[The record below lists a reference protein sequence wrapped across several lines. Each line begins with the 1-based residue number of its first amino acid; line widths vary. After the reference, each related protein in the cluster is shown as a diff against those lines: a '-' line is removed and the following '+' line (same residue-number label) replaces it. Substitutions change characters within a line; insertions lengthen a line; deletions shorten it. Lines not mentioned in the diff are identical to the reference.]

1 MANKTFNTRIKNKRD
16 TSANWTSKDPVLLNG
31 EIIIVDTASGET
43 RFKIGDGTKK
53 YSQLPFQDEAV
64 RALIDSI
71 PSDTVQYTPQT
82 LTDDQKSQARAN
94 IGAISEA
101 ELVQSDWNQNDEAA
115 KDYIKNRICY
125 EAPDKL
131 LGEITFT
138 ATSANAMTHTNTDD
152 DMALLAKIQQLTGKG
167 KVIKAIVDG
176 QSCVFDADFDRGNF
190 YFHGEFSG
198 SVYYNTGRDW
208 NITINNTAVS
218 LTTSQTYAVQFYH
231 IGNIVKIPDK
241 FLSDKVFEH
250 PVNRGTGE
258 NSVVEGTKTTATNTN
273 AHAEGYMSTASGA
286 ASHAEGHST
295 IASGK
300 YSHAEGSETKSA
312 GDYSHTSG
320 RSTQALGRASFVVG
334 NGTVAS
340 EGYSTVLGS
349 YNIYEQP
356 TYTYNGIKTTFTV
369 STNNVYYCSRGF
381 SFDTTSGN
389 FTLDSPTTVY
399 FPAGVRLKG
408 YYFSESITSSSIY
421 FQYGAVVYTGG
432 GTSQLKIT
440 EGFCKL
446 TSAKFSQLEKYK
458 YAQIIGNGFSSDVRS
473 NAYTLDWLG
482 NAWYAGDVYIGSTSG
497 INKDE
502 GSKKLA
508 TEEYVDNNTVT
519 IDTELSD
526 TSTNPVQN
534 KAVKTAI
541 DNLQSAI
548 DGKVDTTALNYGLTQ
563 VTNDVAANYVK
574 YTAEQTLTDE
584 QKTQA
589 RENIG
594 AICESDV
601 VIFPVR
607 INYIQG
613 GGMANKTAKEIY
625 DAHKSG
631 KTVIVTTSNNSQ
643 YSLSIASMNNNK
655 YQICFSAVKYDSDQ
669 TQTSLE
675 FYYLKDAS
683 ESATG
688 RYTFYTYNFDSQYV
702 KFTAEQTLTDDQK
715 AKARENINAPSPADA
730 VYTVTASSTDGVAYT
745 ATVPGITSL
754 TAGASFIMIPDKTSS
769 SQEPTLNVN
778 GLGAKKIRRRLNNLV
793 TVTSKGY
800 SNTWISVDK
809 PFSLIYDG
817 TYWIVEGMEQP
828 VGADMYGTVPM
839 ATADANGNNIADT
852 SATIAMLQSILPKVT
867 TINLVAGWG
876 GNSSPYYQDVTLGC
890 CTETSVVDLQPTPT
904 QLASW
909 QDEGLAFTTQSGNGT
924 VRVYVAGGKP
934 SSAISIQVKVQE
946 VVEV

>member
-1 MANKTFNTRIKNKRD
+1 MAFLNETGLAQFWQQTLARFNDILKNYVIKTRKINSKSLDSDITLTASDVGALPDTTTALKNPNALIFTGAVTESYDGSAAKSIAIPSVDSDLSTTSINAIQNKT
-16 TSANWTSKDPVLLNG
+16 
-31 EIIIVDTASGET
+31 
-43 RFKIGDGTKK
+43 
-53 YSQLPFQDEAV
+53 
-64 RALIDSI
+64 
-71 PSDTVQYTPQT
+71 
-82 LTDDQKSQARAN
+82 
-94 IGAISEA
+94 
-101 ELVQSDWNQNDEAA
+101 
-115 KDYIKNRICY
+115 
-125 EAPDKL
+125 
-131 LGEITFT
+131 
-138 ATSANAMTHTNTDD
+138 
-152 DMALLAKIQQLTGKG
+152 
-167 KVIKAIVDG
+167 
-176 QSCVFDADFDRGNF
+176 
-190 YFHGEFSG
+190 
-198 SVYYNTGRDW
+198 
-208 NITINNTAVS
+208 
-218 LTTSQTYAVQFYH
+218 
-231 IGNIVKIPDK
+231 
-241 FLSDKVFEH
+241 
-250 PVNRGTGE
+250 
-258 NSVVEGTKTTATNTN
+258 
-273 AHAEGYMSTASGA
+273 
-286 ASHAEGHST
+286 
-295 IASGK
+295 
-300 YSHAEGSETKSA
+300 
-312 GDYSHTSG
+312 
-320 RSTQALGRASFVVG
+320 
-334 NGTVAS
+334 
-340 EGYSTVLGS
+340 
-349 YNIYEQP
+349 
-356 TYTYNGIKTTFTV
+356 
-369 STNNVYYCSRGF
+369 
-381 SFDTTSGN
+381 
-389 FTLDSPTTVY
+389 
-399 FPAGVRLKG
+399 
-408 YYFSESITSSSIY
+408 
-421 FQYGAVVYTGG
+421 
-432 GTSQLKIT
+432 
-440 EGFCKL
+440 
-446 TSAKFSQLEKYK
+446 
-458 YAQIIGNGFSSDVRS
+458 
-473 NAYTLDWLG
+473 
-482 NAWYAGDVYIGSTSG
+482 
-497 INKDE
+497 
-502 GSKKLA
+502 
-508 TEEYVDNNTVT
+508 
-519 IDTELSD
+519 
-526 TSTNPVQN
+526 
-534 KAVKTAI
+534 VKTAI
-541 DNLQSAI
+541 DDLQSAVDSKI
-548 DGKVDTTALNYGLTQ
+548 DNTALLYGLTQ
-563 VTNDVAANYVK
+563 VINDVAANYVK
-574 YTAEQTLTDE
+574 FTAEQTLTDE

-613 GGMANKTAKEIY
+613 GGIANKTAKEIY

-631 KTVIVTTSNNSQ
+631 KTVIVTTPNNSQ

-683 ESATG
+683 ESAPG

-852 SATIAMLQSILPKVT
+852 YATIAMLQSMLPKVT

>member
-1 MANKTFNTRIKNKRD
+1 MD
-16 TSANWTSKDPVLLNG
+16 VLVN
-31 EIIIVDTASGET
+31 
-43 RFKIGDGTKK
+43 
-53 YSQLPFQDEAV
+53 QLLP
-64 RALIDSI
+64 
-71 PSDTVQYTPQT
+71 
-82 LTDDQKSQARAN
+82 N
-94 IGAISEA
+94 
-101 ELVQSDWNQNDEAA
+101 
-115 KDYIKNRICY
+115 
-125 EAPDKL
+125 
-131 LGEITFT
+131 
-138 ATSANAMTHTNTDD
+138 
-152 DMALLAKIQQLTGKG
+152 
-167 KVIKAIVDG
+167 
-176 QSCVFDADFDRGNF
+176 NF
-190 YFHGEFSG
+190 
-198 SVYYNTGRDW
+198 V
-208 NITINNTAVS
+208 
-218 LTTSQTYAVQFYH
+218 
-231 IGNIVKIPDK
+231 
-241 FLSDKVFEH
+241 
-250 PVNRGTGE
+250 
-258 NSVVEGTKTTATNTN
+258 
-273 AHAEGYMSTASGA
+273 
-286 ASHAEGHST
+286 
-295 IASGK
+295 
-300 YSHAEGSETKSA
+300 
-312 GDYSHTSG
+312 
-320 RSTQALGRASFVVG
+320 
-334 NGTVAS
+334 
-340 EGYSTVLGS
+340 
-349 YNIYEQP
+349 
-356 TYTYNGIKTTFTV
+356 
-369 STNNVYYCSRGF
+369 
-381 SFDTTSGN
+381 
-389 FTLDSPTTVY
+389 
-399 FPAGVRLKG
+399 GVRDQNFNENQK
-408 YYFSESITSSSIY
+408 
-421 FQYGAVVYTGG
+421 
-432 GTSQLKIT
+432 
-440 EGFCKL
+440 
-446 TSAKFSQLEKYK
+446 
-458 YAQIIGNGFSSDVRS
+458 QI
-473 NAYTLDWLG
+473 
-482 NAWYAGDVYIGSTSG
+482 
-497 INKDE
+497 
-502 GSKKLA
+502 
-508 TEEYVDNNTVT
+508 
-519 IDTELSD
+519 
-526 TSTNPVQN
+526 
-534 KAVKTAI
+534 
-541 DNLQSAI
+541 
-548 DGKVDTTALNYGLTQ
+548 
-563 VTNDVAANYVK
+563 
-574 YTAEQTLTDE
+574 
-584 QKTQA
+584 A
-589 RENIG
+589 RNNIG

-607 INYIQG
+607 INRVQG
-613 GGMANKTAKEIY
+613 WVMANKTAKEIY

-631 KTVIVTTSNNSQ
+631 KTVIVTAPNNSQ

-852 SATIAMLQSILPKVT
+852 YATIAMLQSMLPKVT

>member
-190 YFHGEFSG
+190 YFHGEFIG

-208 NITINNTAVS
+208 DITINNTAVS
-218 LTTSQTYAVQFYH
+218 LTTGQTYAVQFYH

-300 YSHAEGSETKSA
+300 YSHAEGNGTTA
-312 GDYSHTSG
+312 SG
-320 RSTQALGRASFVVG
+320 RCSHASGHYTRALGSKSFVAG
-334 NGTVAS
+334 TGTVSS
-340 EGYSTVLGS
+340 EGSSTVLGS

-356 TYTYNGIKTTFTV
+356 TYTYSGIINTFTV
-369 STNNVYYCSRGF
+369 STNNVYYCSRSF

-408 YYFSESITSSSIY
+408 YYFSESITSSSIH
-421 FQYGAVVYTGG
+421 FQYGAVKYT

-440 EGFCKL
+440 EGFCELK
-446 TSAKFSQLEKYK
+446 SAKYSELEKYK
-458 YAQIIGNGFSSDVRS
+458 YAQIIGNGFGDAARS

-482 NAWYAGDVYIGSTSG
+482 NAWYSGDVYVGSTSG
-497 INKDE
+497 TNKDE

-508 TEEYVDNNTVT
+508 TEEYVDNHSVT
-519 IDTELSD
+519 IDTALSS
-526 TSTNPVQN
+526 TSENAVQN
-534 KAVKTAI
+534 KVVKAAI
-541 DNLQSAI
+541 EEVQSAV
-548 DGKVDTTALNYGLTQ
+548 DSKVDTTALNYGLTQ

-574 YTAEQTLTDE
+574 
-584 QKTQA
+584 
-589 RENIG
+589 
-594 AICESDV
+594 
-601 VIFPVR
+601 
-607 INYIQG
+607 
-613 GGMANKTAKEIY
+613 
-625 DAHKSG
+625 
-631 KTVIVTTSNNSQ
+631 
-643 YSLSIASMNNNK
+643 
-655 YQICFSAVKYDSDQ
+655 
-669 TQTSLE
+669 
-675 FYYLKDAS
+675 
-683 ESATG
+683 
-688 RYTFYTYNFDSQYV
+688 
-702 KFTAEQTLTDDQK
+702 FTAEQTLTDDQK
-715 AKARENINAPSPADA
+715 AQARENINAPSPADA

-745 ATVPGITSL
+745 ATVPGIASL
-754 TAGASFIMIPDKTSS
+754 TAGASFIMVPNKTSA

-800 SNTWISVDK
+800 SNTWISANK

-828 VGADMYGTVPM
+828 VGADMYGTVPQ

-852 SATIAMLQSILPKVT
+852 YATIAMLQSMLPKVT

-876 GNSSPYYQDVTLGC
+876 GNSSPYYQDVTLSC

>member
-16 TSANWTSKDPVLLNG
+16 TAANWEKVATTFQPLDG
-31 EIIIVDTASGET
+31 ELIVVDTAAGKT
-43 RFKIGDGTKK
+43 RFKVGRYDSSKDRLLYYNEIPFTDEYLYNDLNESQGKIYDALSGLDERTIIESTLEPVAGADDKLYIYHIGLWQFPKTGFYKIKLAKVGALGVLFKLYARITKDDGTTPDDWDIDNLKSMGIAGGDGLIEEIYAQVDYINDNKFTVYRVQFFNCFSYLGSFWVNTYDKTTQKWAYDYRHRVTADHVTNYLTLTKGDVTTK
-53 YSQLPFQDEAV
+53 FNGSTAQTV
-64 RALIDSI
+64 SI
-71 PSDTVQYTPQT
+71 PTKTSELTNDSFVSYAEQT
-82 LTDDQKSQARAN
+82 LTEDQQNQAKTNLGIDVLTGNTTTVTPTQVKEAILAGRPVAITHVDNTYGNLLFTSFGYSLESNVVVAN
-94 IGAISEA
+94 LVSTYNTQYILADLVGMSNNDQWSLNTA
-101 ELVQSDWNQNDEAA
+101 EL
-115 KDYIKNRICY
+115 
-125 EAPDKL
+125 
-131 LGEITFT
+131 
-138 ATSANAMTHTNTDD
+138 
-152 DMALLAKIQQLTGKG
+152 
-167 KVIKAIVDG
+167 
-176 QSCVFDADFDRGNF
+176 
-190 YFHGEFSG
+190 
-198 SVYYNTGRDW
+198 
-208 NITINNTAVS
+208 
-218 LTTSQTYAVQFYH
+218 
-231 IGNIVKIPDK
+231 
-241 FLSDKVFEH
+241 
-250 PVNRGTGE
+250 
-258 NSVVEGTKTTATNTN
+258 
-273 AHAEGYMSTASGA
+273 
-286 ASHAEGHST
+286 
-295 IASGK
+295 
-300 YSHAEGSETKSA
+300 
-312 GDYSHTSG
+312 
-320 RSTQALGRASFVVG
+320 
-334 NGTVAS
+334 
-340 EGYSTVLGS
+340 
-349 YNIYEQP
+349 
-356 TYTYNGIKTTFTV
+356 
-369 STNNVYYCSRGF
+369 
-381 SFDTTSGN
+381 
-389 FTLDSPTTVY
+389 
-399 FPAGVRLKG
+399 
-408 YYFSESITSSSIY
+408 
-421 FQYGAVVYTGG
+421 
-432 GTSQLKIT
+432 GTST
-440 EGFCKL
+440 
-446 TSAKFSQLEKYK
+446 
-458 YAQIIGNGFSSDVRS
+458 D
-473 NAYTLDWLG
+473 
-482 NAWYAGDVYIGSTSG
+482 
-497 INKDE
+497 
-502 GSKKLA
+502 
-508 TEEYVDNNTVT
+508 
-519 IDTELSD
+519 
-526 TSTNPVQN
+526 
-534 KAVKTAI
+534 I
-541 DNLQSAI
+541 DNL
-548 DGKVDTTALNYGLTQ
+548 KLNMI
-563 VTNDVAANYVK
+563 NNYVK
-574 YTAEQTLTDE
+574 YSEAQTLTDE

-607 INYIQG
+607 ISYIQG
-613 GGMANKTAKEIY
+613 SGMANKTAKEIY

-631 KTVIVTTSNNSQ
+631 KIVIVTTPNNSQ

-655 YQICFSAVKYDSDQ
+655 YQICFSAVKYDSDK

-683 ESATG
+683 ESAPG

-852 SATIAMLQSILPKVT
+852 YATIAMLQSMLPKVT